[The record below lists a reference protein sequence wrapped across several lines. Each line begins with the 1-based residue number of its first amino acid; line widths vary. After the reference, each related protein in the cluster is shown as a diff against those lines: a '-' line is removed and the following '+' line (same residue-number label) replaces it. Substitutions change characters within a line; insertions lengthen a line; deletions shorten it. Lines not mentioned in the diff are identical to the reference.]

1 MIFEKKNQ
9 HFLTL
14 NELKILTYVIQSYVL
29 GTFDI
34 LFQNF
39 GCFGGTGDENEWH
52 TMQVYIL
59 KFEVLK

>member
-1 MIFEKKNQ
+1 MIFEKKYQ

-29 GTFDI
+29 GTFDM
-34 LFQNF
+34 LFPNLSSF
-39 GCFGGTGDENEWH
+39 VGTGHENERH

>member
-39 GCFGGTGDENEWH
+39 SCFGGTGHENEWH
-52 TMQVYIL
+52 SMQVYIL